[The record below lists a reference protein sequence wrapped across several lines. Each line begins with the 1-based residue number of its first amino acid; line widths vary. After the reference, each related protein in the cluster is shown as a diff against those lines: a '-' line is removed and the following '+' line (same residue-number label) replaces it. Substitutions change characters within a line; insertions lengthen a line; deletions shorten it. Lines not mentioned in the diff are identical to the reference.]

1 MQVSKFFHF
10 LWTIDIVFLDIIIIT
25 IITIDGMIH
34 KFKTILTIS
43 HHETVNILNFWI
55 AANWKKDLPYNTIKN

>member
-34 KFKTILTIS
+34 KFKIILTIS

>member
-34 KFKTILTIS
+34 KFKIILTIS
-43 HHETVNILNFWI
+43 QHETVNILNFWI